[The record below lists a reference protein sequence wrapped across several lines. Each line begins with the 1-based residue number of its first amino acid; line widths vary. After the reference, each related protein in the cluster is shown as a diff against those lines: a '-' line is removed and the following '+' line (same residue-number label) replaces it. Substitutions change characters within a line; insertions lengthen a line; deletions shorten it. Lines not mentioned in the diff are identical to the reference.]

1 MSSSRLGSLVGTA
14 MLLVLGLSLRPHA
27 ALAQAVEGIGIKVG
41 DTVSVGTG
49 QGMVLAIVRGIEG
62 HQFDVHII
70 NGPRTFRQYPTQLR
84 RRGPSTRYDR
94 DNGIFEPGDRITVL
108 RDGKWIESRILTV
121 AGMEYQVALPG
132 NMMVW
137 AKPEQIRF
145 VSEAPP
151 KEVAK
156 AGTPPRSGLASCAG
170 KIEGRY
176 AASGSIPVQ
185 MTFRAGKVT
194 LSLMGENQ
202 SGECWTGGGKVV
214 ITLIGEEGA
223 MELDINDDGSLQSS
237 MFGELVKKGRS
248 TTAW

>member
-1 MSSSRLGSLVGTA
+1 MTTPRIGSLVRSA
-14 MLLVLGLSLRPHA
+14 ALLVLAVALRPHA
-27 ALAQAVEGIGIKVG
+27 VRAQAQEGIGIKVG
-41 DTVSVGTG
+41 DTVNVATG
-49 QGMVLAIVRGIEG
+49 QGMVMAIVRGADG
-62 HQFDVHII
+62 HQFDVQII
-70 NGPRTFRQYPTQLR
+70 NGPRTVRQYPTQLR

-94 DNGIFEPGDRITVL
+94 ANGIFEVGDLVTVQYQG
-108 RDGKWIESRILTV
+108 RSIDSRILTV
-121 AGMEYQVALPG
+121 AGTEYQVALPD

-151 KEVAK
+151 KVVAK
-156 AGTPPRSGLASCAG
+156 AGTPPRPGLVSCSG

-176 AASGSIPVQ
+176 AASGSMPVQ

-237 MFGELVKKGRS
+237 MFGELVKKAKS
-248 TTAW
+248 TA

>member
-1 MSSSRLGSLVGTA
+1 MSISRAGALAGTTTLLALVASLQPGAV
-14 MLLVLGLSLRPHA
+14 
-27 ALAQAVEGIGIKVG
+27 LAQAQEGIGIKVG
-41 DTVSVGTG
+41 DTVNVATG
-49 QGMVLAIVRGIEG
+49 QGMVLAIVRGVEG

-70 NGPRTFRQYPTQLR
+70 NGPRTFRTYPTQLR

-94 DNGIFEPGDRITVL
+94 ANGIFELGDRITVL
-108 RDGKWIESRILTV
+108 RDGKWIDSQILTV
-121 AGMEYQVALPG
+121 AGTEYQVALPG

-151 KEVAK
+151 KVVAK
-156 AGTPPRSGLASCAG
+156 AGTPPRPGLVSCAG

-176 AASGSIPVQ
+176 AGSATMPIQ

-202 SGECWTGGGKVV
+202 SGECWTGNGKVF

-223 MELDINDDGSLQSS
+223 MELDINDDGSLQSPL
-237 MFGELVKKGRS
+237 GELVKKGR
-248 TTAW
+248 

>member
-1 MSSSRLGSLVGTA
+1 MSSTRIGFCIGTA
-14 MLLVLGLSLRPHA
+14 TLLALGLSLQPPA
-27 ALAQAVEGIGIKVG
+27 AAAQVPQGIGIKVG
-41 DTVSVGTG
+41 DTVNVGTG
-49 QGMVLAIVRGIEG
+49 QGMVLAIVRGVEG

-70 NGPRTFRQYPTQLR
+70 NGPRTFRTYPTQLR

-94 DNGIFEPGDRITVL
+94 ANGIFELGDRITVL
-108 RDGKWIESRILTV
+108 RDGKWIDSQILTV

-151 KEVAK
+151 KAVAK
-156 AGTPPRSGLASCAG
+156 AGTPPRPGLVSCAG

-176 AASGSIPVQ
+176 AGSETMPIQ

-194 LSLMGENQ
+194 LSLMGETQ

-237 MFGELVKKGRS
+237 FGELVKKGR
-248 TTAW
+248 

>member
-1 MSSSRLGSLVGTA
+1 MSCSRISSLVGTTT
-14 MLLVLGLSLRPHA
+14 LLALVASFWPLA
-27 ALAQAVEGIGIKVG
+27 AAAQVQEGIGIKVG
-41 DTVSVGTG
+41 DTVNVGTG

-70 NGPRTFRQYPTQLR
+70 NGPRTFRTYPTQLR
-84 RRGPSTRYDR
+84 RRGPSTHYDR
-94 DNGIFEPGDRITVL
+94 ANGIFEPGDRITVQ
-108 RDGKWIESRILTV
+108 RDGRWIDSKILTV
-121 AGMEYQVALPG
+121 AGTEYQVELPG

-137 AKPEQIRF
+137 AKPDQIRF

-151 KEVAK
+151 KAVPK
-156 AGTPPRSGLASCAG
+156 AGMPPRPGLVSCAG

-176 AASGSIPVQ
+176 AGSETMPMQ

-214 ITLIGEEGA
+214 ITLPGEEGV
-223 MELDINDDGSLQSS
+223 MELDINDDGSLQSA
-237 MFGELVKKGRS
+237 FGELVKKGR
-248 TTAW
+248 

>member
-1 MSSSRLGSLVGTA
+1 MTISRLGSLVGTA
-14 MLLVLGLSLRPHA
+14 TLLILVPSLRPNA
-27 ALAQAVEGIGIKVG
+27 MNAQAQEGIGIKVG

-49 QGMVLAIVRGIEG
+49 QGMVLAIVRGVEG
-62 HQFDVHII
+62 HQFDVQII
-70 NGPRTFRQYPTQLR
+70 NGPRTFRLYPTQLR

-94 DNGIFEPGDRITVL
+94 ANGIFEVGDLITVL
-108 RDGKWIESRILTV
+108 RDGRWIDSKVLTV
-121 AGMEYQVALPG
+121 AGTEYQVTLPG

-151 KEVAK
+151 KAVAK
-156 AGTPPRSGLASCAG
+156 AGTPPRPGLVSCTG

-176 AASGSIPVQ
+176 AASGSMPVQ

-237 MFGELVKKGRS
+237 MFGELVKKAKS
-248 TTAW
+248 AA

>member
-1 MSSSRLGSLVGTA
+1 MACSRIGSLVGIAT
-14 MLLVLGLSLRPHA
+14 LL
-27 ALAQAVEGIGIKVG
+27 ALAAFLQPDAAAAQAPTGIGIKIG

-94 DNGIFEPGDRITVL
+94 DYGIFELGDRITVL
-108 RDGKWIESRILTV
+108 RDGKWIDSQILTV

-151 KEVAK
+151 KEVNT
-156 AGTPPRSGLASCAG
+156 AGKPPRAGLVSCAG

-176 AASGSIPVQ
+176 AASGSVPIQ

-214 ITLIGEEGA
+214 ITLIGEDGA
-223 MELDINDDGSLQSS
+223 MELDINDDGSLQSP
-237 MFGELVKKGRS
+237 FGELVKKGR
-248 TTAW
+248 